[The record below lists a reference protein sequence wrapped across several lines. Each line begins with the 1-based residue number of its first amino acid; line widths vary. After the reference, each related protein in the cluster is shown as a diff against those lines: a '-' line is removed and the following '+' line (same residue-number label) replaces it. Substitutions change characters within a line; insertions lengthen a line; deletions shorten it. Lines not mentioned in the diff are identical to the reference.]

1 MRGLAYE
8 VAPGQWWALADS
20 EPGPLSRIGPVR
32 WWLDYWRIVE
42 GLKGN
47 ARRKALENA
56 GFGGA
61 PIGYRLSGGLF
72 RPALIGAKATRG
84 TSSGY
89 WGALQRT
96 LAGIEGA
103 LSWGTS
109 AGKGKRGRLPDNL
122 RPVRKGGPGPEV
134 FIPWWQVLRMAGE
147 NVGPDTPSRGA
158 PGQRY
163 RDRVAAIV
171 KAGYMTR
178 RNATATAGDTLE
190 VVEVRKGGRHHP
202 AGIVVRASARY
213 CAAYAMSD
221 RTRIPA
227 SRLIAPG
234 G

>member
-1 MRGLAYE
+1 M
-8 VAPGQWWALADS
+8 
-20 EPGPLSRIGPVR
+20 
-32 WWLDYWRIVE
+32 E

-56 GFGGA
+56 RFGGA

-190 VVEVRKGGRHHP
+190 PKTSE
-202 AGIVVRASARY
+202 
-213 CAAYAMSD
+213 
-221 RTRIPA
+221 
-227 SRLIAPG
+227 
-234 G
+234 